1 MLAVSGSICRMRDRR
16 KKHREPQPGQTKDRR
31 KNPRGHDVIS
41 RIEDMTYHVLRQH
54 GREHTH
60 KDPHG
65 RRG

>member
-1 MLAVSGSICRMRDRR
+1 MPAVSGNIRCMRDRR
-16 KKHREPQPGQTKDRR
+16 KKHRGEQHKDRR
-31 KNPRGHDVIS
+31 KAPRGHDVLS

>member
-1 MLAVSGSICRMRDRR
+1 MRERR
-16 KKHREPQPGQTKDRR
+16 KKHRPGGQDRR
-31 KNPRGHDVIS
+31 KRPRGHDVLS
-41 RIEDMTYHVLRQH
+41 KIEDMTYHVMRQH

>member
-1 MLAVSGSICRMRDRR
+1 MRDRR
-16 KKHREPQPGQTKDRR
+16 KKHRSQQKDRR
-31 KNPRGHDVIS
+31 KNPRGHDVLS

-60 KDPHG
+60 KDTHG

>member
-1 MLAVSGSICRMRDRR
+1 MPAESGSIYRMRDRR
-16 KKHREPQPGQTKDRR
+16 KKHRSQQKDRR
-31 KNPRGHDVIS
+31 KNPRGHDVLS

-60 KDPHG
+60 KDTHG

>member
-1 MLAVSGSICRMRDRR
+1 MRDRR
-16 KKHREPQPGQTKDRR
+16 KKHRGEKDRR
-31 KNPRGHDVIS
+31 KKPRGQDVLS

>member
-1 MLAVSGSICRMRDRR
+1 MRDRR
-16 KKHREPQPGQTKDRR
+16 KKHRGQKDRR
-31 KNPRGHDVIS
+31 KAARGHDVLS

-60 KDPHG
+60 KDAHG